1 MARPHHDLKV
11 WQEAMVLATEIYAA
25 TASFPNDERFGLV
38 SQLRRAAVSVPSNIA
53 EGCARA
59 SDRELLHFLHVAR
72 GSLAELDTQLRLSE
86 RLGFGTQAETLR
98 QCETVFALLAGFI
111 RSRRMSLT
119 PHRPQRGRLTGRNA
133 AD

>member
-1 MARPHHDLKV
+1 M
-11 WQEAMVLATEIYAA
+11 LATEIYAA
-25 TASFPNDERFGLV
+25 TASFPSDERFGVV

-53 EGCARA
+53 EGCACA

-98 QCETVFALLAGFI
+98 QCETIFALLAGFI
-111 RSRRMSLT
+111 RSRRTSLT
-119 PHRPQRGRLTGRNA
+119 PPRPQRGRLTGRNA

>member
-25 TASFPNDERFGLV
+25 TASFPSDERFGLV

-111 RSRRMSLT
+111 RSRRTSLT
-119 PHRPQRGRLTGRNA
+119 PHRPHSGRLTGRNA